1 MNLQMVHSIENK
13 VLNSVYMRFNNS
25 LALQDE
31 NLEAFGEKEEKTR
44 LLALE
49 PLAEK
54 IKVQI
59 LFLYQSLL

>member
-1 MNLQMVHSIENK
+1 
-13 VLNSVYMRFNNS
+13 MRFNNS